1 MNRTP
6 PLKLVGPETE
16 APTIETATERASRYF
31 LASQQAAL
39 ESADDFIASLLDMA
53 DAALA
58 IADAAALPVGIRER
72 ARRLAESLTAE
83 ANSLRAL
90 RVRA

>member
-6 PLKLVGPETE
+6 PLKLAGPETE

-39 ESADDFIASLLDMA
+39 ESADDFIASLLD
-53 DAALA
+53 AAEA
-58 IADAAALPVGIRER
+58 AQGIADADALPAGIRER
-72 ARRLAESLTAE
+72 ARHVARNLCE
-83 ANSLRAL
+83 AVNGLRAL
-90 RVRA
+90 RGRA

>member
-39 ESADDFIASLLDMA
+39 ESADDFIAAMQDMA
-53 DAALA
+53 ERAQA
-58 IADAAALPVGIRER
+58 IADSEALPVGIRER
-72 ARRLAESLTAE
+72 ARHIARSIGEDV
-83 ANSLRAL
+83 NSLRAL
-90 RVRA
+90 RARA